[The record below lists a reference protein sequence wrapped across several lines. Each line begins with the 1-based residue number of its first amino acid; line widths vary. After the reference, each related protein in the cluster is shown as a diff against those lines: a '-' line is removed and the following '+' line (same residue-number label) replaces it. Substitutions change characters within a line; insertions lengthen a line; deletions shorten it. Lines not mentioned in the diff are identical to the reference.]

1 MYDPKIIDIEGVMT
15 RLDGDREL
23 FLELVD
29 LFFQE
34 SGGLLSALDGAVQ
47 SQNSDE
53 LRVNAHT
60 LKGASGNVGA
70 LVVQDISYAL
80 EQLGRSGTCEGAA
93 AQVAALRDR
102 IEEFRKNFAE
112 YSAL

>member
-1 MYDPKIIDIEGVMT
+1 MYDPKIIDIEGVMS

-29 LFFQE
+29 IFFQE
-34 SGGLLSALDGAVQ
+34 SNSILGALDDAIQ
-47 SQNSDE
+47 SQNSNA
-53 LRVNAHT
+53 LKASAHT
-60 LKGASGNVGA
+60 LKGAAGNVGA
-70 LVVQDISYAL
+70 VVVQETSFSL

-93 AQVAALRDR
+93 SQVVALKEQVED
-102 IEEFRKNFAE
+102 FRRNFAK